1 MSTKTEAG
9 VYSAPAIAG
18 RIVEFLNNG
27 GSSPIVTVENLD
39 PSVGGSSAEIRFQES
54 DNGADWTDISDTV
67 ATVLPSRSVV
77 TTVVSSRARLA
88 LYSGGNVKLLVT
100 VIRTVDG
107 SPANLGAA

>member
-1 MSTKTEAG
+1 MSSKVEAG

-27 GSSPIVTVENLD
+27 GGSPVVVVENYD
-39 PSVGGSSAEIRFQES
+39 ATSSAEIRFQES
-54 DNGADWTDISDTV
+54 DNGVDWTDISDTV
-67 ATVLPSRSVV
+67 ATVLPGKNVT

-88 LYSGGNVKLLVT
+88 LYAGGNVKLLVT